1 MAFTHF
7 YLTQRQKL
15 ETWFVLAARREYFGD
30 EPKTFLSTNWQKK
43 YSLVQRTTKNVFK
56 EV

>member
-1 MAFTHF
+1 MVFTHF

-30 EPKTFLSTNWQKK
+30 EPKTFLSTN
-43 YSLVQRTTKNVFK
+43 
-56 EV
+56 